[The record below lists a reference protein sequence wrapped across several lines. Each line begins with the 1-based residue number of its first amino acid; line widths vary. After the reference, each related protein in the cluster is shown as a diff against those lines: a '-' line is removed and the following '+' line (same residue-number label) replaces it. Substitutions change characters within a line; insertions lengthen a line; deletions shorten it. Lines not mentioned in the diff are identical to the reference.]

1 MLHLQ
6 GFPTLRC
13 TIARVAV
20 PTVLCVGAYVVLKNV
35 DYRGLVSMLCEVA
48 SSEPVNV
55 ADLSRDVFTSCEVP
69 EVVPT
74 PGHTHPSAAASR
86 NAGVRLAS
94 DVATRMGASMYVVQM
109 SKADQRRGFRGSRQW
124 YWAKD
129 THVENRADAV
139 AGDDLVYI
147 CDTDY
152 YIDMPEL
159 LSAKAQPVIL
169 YGAVPAEA
177 VTRAEDSATFFN
189 ENGEL
194 ITRVAGGGQY
204 QHHLWDYAGDSIVV
218 KRRFLGI
225 TYKLITYAIE
235 RKQVSDHRQI
245 ILLAPIKQFRGL
257 AAWLAS
263 WIVDGRELTRFDPIV
278 HTENGK
284 FVRFSVH
291 SSDTTLVT
299 TARPNTMLCCTVPA
313 ELDDAVASV
322 ARLGTTNLMMP
333 TVASWLG
340 SERRAQSTVLTEYHR
355 SKCGA
360 KTPTVYPVEKGVR
373 AYQYDPE
380 TYDQDAKP
388 KLEAFMTPL
397 VHGAF
402 APISNTAGER
412 QCVEGRINKFKK
424 PEPKPCQFRDQCLRE
439 FIDLVVDGVTLE
451 PVDYADVA
459 EKQTRPIQK
468 LSLLKAAV
476 SGPHL
481 RRILKCFIKA
491 EAYGDV
497 KDPRNIS
504 TYNDVDKLSMS
515 QYCMALAKHM
525 KQFRWYAPGMTPL
538 EVAIRVAEICLT
550 SSRFVNVSDFT
561 RMDGT
566 ISYYL
571 RLVERGV
578 LMKTFV
584 NHRAALNELLKRNVD
599 NTGMLPNGTRFE
611 QGSSHGSGCA
621 GTSLFQTMRAAF
633 CAYLAFR
640 HSRKADGAYYGPRE
654 AFDSLGIHSGDDGLD
669 GDLPVESH
677 IWAAK
682 KIGLIIEACT
692 VERGFPGVNFLARYY
707 SEDVWSGRT
716 DSMCDVKRQLAK
728 FHTTVRLPN
737 NVLCEHKLVEK
748 AMAFTATDGNTPVI
762 GPLCKRVLSLS
773 SFRPRV
779 THGIANWW
787 ARFEQSE
794 QFPNNNADGWMDVE
808 FHRQFPEFDHRIFD
822 DWLAGT
828 KTATEILEAPL
839 CAEPKG
845 PTPSTASV
853 VVDGDVLPARCTAEV
868 QTDEQGAMAYTTPSP
883 PEPTARKN
891 KAGVRKKVRVRSP
904 HSRGRDKILRKGPKT
919 DPSA

>member
-1 MLHLQ
+1 MLFAR
-6 GFPTLRC
+6 GFPALRS
-13 TIARVAV
+13 TIVCATV
-20 PTVLCVGAYVVLKNV
+20 PTVLCVGAFVVLKNI
-35 DYRGLVSMLCEVA
+35 DYRGLVSMLCEEI

-55 ADLSRDVFTSCEVP
+55 ADLSRDVFSSCEVP

-74 PGHTHPSAAASR
+74 PGHTHPNAAASR

-94 DVATRMGASMYVVQM
+94 DMATRMGVSMYVVQM
-109 SKADQRRGFRGSRQW
+109 SKADQRRGFKGSRQW

-129 THVENRADAV
+129 THVQNRSDV
-139 AGDDLVYI
+139 ASSDDLVYI

-159 LSAKAQPVIL
+159 LSADARPVVL
-169 YGAVPAEA
+169 YSAVPAEA

-189 ENGEL
+189 ERGEL
-194 ITRVAGGGQY
+194 VTRVAGGGQY

-218 KRRFLGI
+218 RRRFFGL
-225 TYKLITYAIE
+225 TYKLVTYAVE

-257 AAWLAS
+257 AAWLAN
-263 WIVDGRELTRFDPIV
+263 WIVAGKELERFDPV
-278 HTENGK
+278 VSTDAGH

-291 SSDTTLVT
+291 SADETLVT

-340 SERRAQSTVLTEYHR
+340 SDRRAESTVLTEYHR
-355 SKCGA
+355 AKCGA
-360 KTPTVYPVEKGVR
+360 KTPTVYPVAQAVR
-373 AYQYDPE
+373 AYQYEPE
-380 TYDQDAKP
+380 RYNQDIAP
-388 KLEAFMTPL
+388 KLDAFMTPL

-402 APISNTAGER
+402 APVADAAGER
-412 QCVEGRINKFKK
+412 QCVEGRINKLKK

-439 FIDLVVDGVTLE
+439 FIDLIVDGAILE
-451 PVDYADVA
+451 PVDYAIVA
-459 EKQTRPIQK
+459 EKQTRPAQK

-481 RRILKCFIKA
+481 RKLLKCFIKA
-491 EAYGDV
+491 ESYPDV

-515 QYCMALAKHM
+515 EFCIALAQHM
-525 KQFRWYAPGMTPL
+525 KQFKWYAPGMTPL
-538 EVAIRVAEICLT
+538 QVATRVAEICQT
-550 SSRFVNVSDFT
+550 ARQFVNVSDFT

-566 ISYYL
+566 ISYFL

-584 NHRAALNELLKRNVD
+584 NHRALLNELLKRNVD
-599 NTGMLPNGTRFE
+599 NTGVLPNGTRFE

-633 CAYLAFR
+633 CAYLAYR
-640 HSRKADGAYYGPRE
+640 HSRKADGSFYGPKE
-654 AFDSLGIHSGDDGLD
+654 AFASLGIHSGDDGLD
-669 GDLPVESH
+669 ADLSVASH
-677 IWAAK
+677 EWAAK
-682 KIGLIIEACT
+682 KVGLVIEACV
-692 VERGFPGVNFLARYY
+692 VERGFPGVNFLARFY
-707 SEDVWSGRT
+707 SEDVWSGRL

-737 NVLCEHKLVEK
+737 NVLSEHKLVEK
-748 AMAFTATDGNTPVI
+748 AMAYVATDGNTPVI
-762 GPLCKRVLSLS
+762 GPFCKRVLSLS
-773 SFRPRV
+773 VYRPNT

-787 ARFEQSE
+787 ARFEHSV
-794 QFPNNNADGWMDVE
+794 QFPNANADGWMDVE
-808 FHRQFPEFDHRIFD
+808 FYRQFPEFDHRIFD
-822 DWLAGT
+822 CWLVET
-828 KTATEILEAPL
+828 RSATQMLEAPL
-839 CAEPKG
+839 CAEPK
-845 PTPSTASV
+845 PATPSAADV
-853 VVDGDVLPARCTAEV
+853 VVDGDVLRAKHGAEPGTV
-868 QTDEQGAMAYTTPSP
+868 QPQKVEDVKPST
-883 PEPTARKN
+883 PEPKAMKN
-891 KAGVRKKVRVRSP
+891 KAGVGRKVRVRSP
-904 HSRGRDKILRKGPKT
+904 PSRGRDKIIRKRPEQN
-919 DPSA
+919 PSS